1 MSDRLYQDLS
11 WKIGDVEITRLVEV
25 ILRSPVET
33 LFSDGTSEALTPY
46 SSWLKPNFIDE
57 DDKLILSIH
66 AFLIRAGGLNII
78 VDTCSGNGK
87 KLPLFPEWNYLNT
100 PFLENMARLG
110 FPAESIDR
118 VLCTHLHFDHVG
130 WNTKLVGDQWLPT
143 FPNARYLFGETEWGF
158 WSGEEDH
165 FDTGCKE
172 QAILP
177 VLEAGLADLVQSN
190 HKIND
195 EISLIPTPGHTPG
208 HVSILI
214 TSKGEQ
220 AVITGDMFHHPC
232 QMAKPGLLDI
242 GDVEHDRAEATRIKF
257 METYSDGKTTIL
269 GTHFATPTSGKIVAD
284 GDGFRFVS

>member
-1 MSDRLYQDLS
+1 MGDRLYQDLS

-33 LFSDGTSEALTPY
+33 LFSDGTNEALAPY
-46 SSWLKPNFIDE
+46 SGWLKPNFIDE

-87 KLPLFPEWNYLNT
+87 KLPLFPEWNDLNT
-100 PFLENMARLG
+100 PFLENMAKLG

-130 WNTKLVGDQWLPT
+130 WNTKLVGDTWVPT

-158 WSGEEDH
+158 WSEEKDH
-165 FDTGCKE
+165 FNTGCKE
-172 QAILP
+172 QAIMP
-177 VLEAGLADLVQSN
+177 VLDAGLADLVDSN
-190 HKIND
+190 HIIND
-195 EISLIPTPGHTPG
+195 EVSLIPTPGHTPG
-208 HVSILI
+208 HVSVRIA
-214 TSKGEQ
+214 SQGEQ
-220 AVITGDMFHHPC
+220 AIITGDMFHHPC

-242 GDVEHDRAEATRIKF
+242 GDVEHDRAEQTRIKF
-257 METYSDGKTTIL
+257 METYADDQTIIL

>member
-33 LFSDGTSEALTPY
+33 LFSDGTNEALAPY

-87 KLPLFPEWNYLNT
+87 KLPLFPEWNDLNT
-100 PFLENMARLG
+100 PFLENMAKLG

-130 WNTKLVGDQWLPT
+130 WNTKLVGDQWVPT

-158 WSGEEDH
+158 WSEEEDH

-177 VLEAGLADLVQSN
+177 VLDAGLADLVDSR

-220 AVITGDMFHHPC
+220 AIITGDMFHHPC

-242 GDVEHDRAEATRIKF
+242 GDVEHDRAEQTRIDF
-257 METYSDGKTTIL
+257 MNTYSDGKTLIL
-269 GTHFATPTSGKIVAD
+269 GTHFATPTSGKIIAD

>member
-1 MSDRLYQDLS
+1 MSERLYQDLS

-33 LFSDGTSEALTPY
+33 LFSDGTNEALAPY
-46 SSWLKPNFIDE
+46 FSWLKPNFIDE
-57 DDKLILSIH
+57 DNKLILSIH

-87 KLPLFPEWNYLNT
+87 KLPLFPEWNNLNT

-130 WNTKLVGDQWLPT
+130 WNTKLEGDQWVPT

-158 WSGEEDH
+158 WSVEEDH

-172 QAILP
+172 QAIMP
-177 VLEAGLADLVQSN
+177 VLDAGLADLVDSN

-232 QMAKPGLLDI
+232 QMAKPALLDI
-242 GDVEHDRAEATRIKF
+242 GDVEHDRAEQTRIDF
-257 METYSDGKTTIL
+257 MNTYSDGKTLIL

-284 GDGFRFVS
+284 GDGYRFVS

>member
-1 MSDRLYQDLS
+1 MTDRLYEQLS
-11 WKIGDVEITRLVEV
+11 WQIGEVSVTRLVEV
-25 ILRSPVET
+25 ILRSPVGT
-33 LFSDGTSEALTPY
+33 LFSDGTDECLAPY
-46 SSWLKPNFIDE
+46 SSWLKPNFID
-57 DDKLILSIH
+57 DDNKLILSIH

-87 KLPLFPEWNYLNT
+87 KLPLFPEWNDLNT
-100 PFLENMARLG
+100 PFLENMAELG

-130 WNTKLVGDQWLPT
+130 WNTKLVGDSWVPT
-143 FPNARYLFGETEWGF
+143 FPNARYLFGETEWAF
-158 WSGEEDH
+158 WKEEEDH
-165 FDTGCKE
+165 FDTGCRE

-177 VLEAGLADLVQSN
+177 VLDAGLADLVDSN
-190 HKIND
+190 HIIND

-208 HVSILI
+208 HVSIQI
-214 TSKGEQ
+214 SSKGEK
-220 AVITGDMFHHPC
+220 AIITGDMFHHPC

-242 GDVEHDRAEATRIKF
+242 GDVEHDRAEQTRIKF
-257 METYSDGKTTIL
+257 METYSDGETIIL